1 VHFRCFARRW
11 DIWLFCVFF
20 FKQKTAYEIS
30 ACLVGSGS
38 DLDAGVGGRQGGR
51 REAGI
56 VVDEREGRG
65 MIDMTQWGALRTT
78 VAYAMVPWMTAQ
90 TRAEIQFD
98 QLRGFAMA
106 FGVDPQA
113 AVDAAV
119 VTIRRE
125 GLTVDEACQHAKRA
139 MVDQMAGGWRP

>member
-1 VHFRCFARRW
+1 M
-11 DIWLFCVFF
+11 
-20 FKQKTAYEIS
+20 
-30 ACLVGSGS
+30 
-38 DLDAGVGGRQGGR
+38 
-51 REAGI
+51 
-56 VVDEREGRG
+56 DEREGRG

-113 AVDAAV
+113 AVDAAI